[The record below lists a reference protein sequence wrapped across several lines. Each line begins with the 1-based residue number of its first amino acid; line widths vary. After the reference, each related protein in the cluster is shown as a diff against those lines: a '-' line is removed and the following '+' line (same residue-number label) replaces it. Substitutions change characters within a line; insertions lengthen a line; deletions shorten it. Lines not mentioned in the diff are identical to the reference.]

1 MPPSRYRVEERG
13 RRLVVIDRKTGREIS
28 HTKSPLPHAG
38 GVGGGN
44 DRAGRRRRSG
54 EAPPPSLSAS
64 GRGAEGWKF
73 GLKQARATPDSFVTR
88 SWFDAK
94 APRTIKL
101 NYTAHSRLATLRF
114 GGAILIALLVTG
126 TFLFWPWFPFTLA
139 AVLTPPKTRE
149 RLREASTRWID
160 GFDQAD
166 GSASSSTV
174 G

>member
-1 MPPSRYRVEERG
+1 MDMPPSRYRVEERG
-13 RRLVVIDRKTGREIS
+13 RRLVVIDRKTGREVS
-28 HTKSPLPHAG
+28 HAKSPLPLAR
-38 GVGGGN
+38 GVGGGD
-44 DRAGRRRRSG
+44 DRAGRRRSR
-54 EAPPPSLSAS
+54 EAPPPSPPAS
-64 GRGAEGWKF
+64 GRGAQGWKF
-73 GLKQARATPDSFVTR
+73 GLKQTRATPDSFVTR

-126 TFLFWPWFPFTLA
+126 SFLFWPWFPFTVA

-166 GSASSSTV
+166 
-174 G
+174 